1 MSSELS
7 PLMSF
12 IERAAREPEFDLNK
26 FSELLRL
33 QQEAEDKQAKR
44 AFNAAMASVE
54 AEIGP
59 VLRDRV
65 NPGVNRKYA
74 TLEAIDAAARPI
86 YSAHGLSIRFGCDV
100 PPKDGW
106 MRITCTVSHRDG
118 YSETNYLDSPVD
130 IAQRARTPVQAVGST
145 ISYCRRYL
153 LQMCLNIVLADD
165 PVDDDGEA
173 QRIQRPSPPNG
184 DRKPADTAPNYAEIV
199 AMFET
204 AAARI
209 KDSDEARK
217 LMEWKPGVIALT
229 ALPHGE
235 ERQRYMLMR
244 SKVQADWLTNKDDG
258 SSASEDIEG
267 L

>member
-165 PVDDDGEA
+165 PTDDDGEA
-173 QRIQRPSPPNG
+173 QRLQRPSPPNV
-184 DRKPADTAPNYAEIV
+184 DRKDPFDHSETIAK
-199 AMFET
+199 FE
-204 AAARI
+204 AAAGRI
-209 KDSDEARK
+209 MDSDEARK
-217 LMEWKPGVIALT
+217 LLEWRPGVAAIT
-229 ALPHGE
+229 GLPHGE

-244 SKVQADWLTNKDDG
+244 SKVQADWMTNKDDG
-258 SSASEDIEG
+258 ASASEDIEG

>member
-33 QQEAEDKQAKR
+33 QQEVEHRQAKR

-54 AEIGP
+54 AEVGP
-59 VLRDRV
+59 VLRDRL

-74 TLEAIDAAARPI
+74 TLEAIDAVARPV

-100 PPKDGW
+100 PPRDGW

-130 IAQRARTPVQAVGST
+130 MAQRARTPVQAVGST

-165 PVDDDGEA
+165 PTDDDGGIKDKSVKDA
-173 QRIQRPSPPNG
+173 P
-184 DRKPADTAPNYAEIV
+184 PNYADIV
-199 AMFET
+199 AKFEA

-209 KDSDEARK
+209 ADSDEARK
-217 LMEWKPGVIALT
+217 LLEWKPGVIAIT
-229 ALPHGE
+229 AAPNGDERNRYMQMRAEVQSKWLQPMDKPETATATTGE
-235 ERQRYMLMR
+235 E
-244 SKVQADWLTNKDDG
+244 
-258 SSASEDIEG
+258 IEG

>member
-7 PLMSF
+7 PLVSF

-165 PVDDDGEA
+165 PTDDDGEA
-173 QRIQRPSPPNG
+173 PRLQRPSPPNG
-184 DRKPADTAPNYAEIV
+184 DRNAPPNYAEIV

-229 ALPHGE
+229 ALPHGD
-235 ERQRYMLMR
+235 ERQRYMMLR
-244 SKVQADWLTNKDDG
+244 SRVQADWLSNKDDG
-258 SSASEDIEG
+258 SNASEDIEG

>member
-1 MSSELS
+1 MCIRDRLS

-86 YSAHGLSIRFGCDV
+86 YSAYG
-100 PPKDGW
+100 P
-106 MRITCTVSHRDG
+106 VSYTH
-118 YSETNYLDSPVD
+118 
-130 IAQRARTPVQAVGST
+130 
-145 ISYCRRYL
+145 
-153 LQMCLNIVLADD
+153 
-165 PVDDDGEA
+165 
-173 QRIQRPSPPNG
+173 
-184 DRKPADTAPNYAEIV
+184 
-199 AMFET
+199 
-204 AAARI
+204 
-209 KDSDEARK
+209 
-217 LMEWKPGVIALT
+217 
-229 ALPHGE
+229 
-235 ERQRYMLMR
+235 
-244 SKVQADWLTNKDDG
+244 
-258 SSASEDIEG
+258 
-267 L
+267 